1 MKKIAIALTFVFCA
15 AVPASA
21 QFGKNKIVYDRFD
34 WKIYRSTH
42 FSVYFYE
49 SERPALPKVT
59 SYAESAYDDISRALN
74 FQIPKAIN
82 LIYQQQVD
90 PDKAMTDAAAAIR
103 VGTIS

>member
-15 AVPASA
+15 AVPATA

-49 SERPALPKVT
+49 SERPALPT
-59 SYAESAYDDISRALN
+59 PPSRPCRTAPPARRARRL
-74 FQIPKAIN
+74 
-82 LIYQQQVD
+82 
-90 PDKAMTDAAAAIR
+90 R
-103 VGTIS
+103 VPPQRRAGRGT